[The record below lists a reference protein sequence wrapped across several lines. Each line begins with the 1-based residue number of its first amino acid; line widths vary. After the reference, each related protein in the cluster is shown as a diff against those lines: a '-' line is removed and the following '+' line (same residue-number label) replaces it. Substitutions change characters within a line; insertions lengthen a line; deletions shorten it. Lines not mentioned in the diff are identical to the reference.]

1 MRTWTLPALV
11 AALAAT
17 AFSQPPPRPSAAN
30 PPDTD
35 IYLASLS
42 IENDTMTVEHPQNI
56 TKSPGYDN
64 QPSFTPDGRG
74 VLFTSNRG
82 GKQTDIYRYDI
93 PTRQIARVTNTPE
106 SEYSPLVTPDRQ
118 HISVIRVEADQ
129 TQRLWQFTL
138 DGKNPEL
145 LLKDVKPA
153 GYYAWLD
160 GGAIGVYVLGQPSTL
175 QIVDRVNGHADIVAR
190 DIGRSVQHIPGTAA
204 VSFVQREPRSGG
216 AAGLKINAFDIKM
229 RQTTELVDA
238 VAGATEA
245 DTAWMPDGALLM
257 AYKDTLYSWKLG
269 RRDWFKVADLDAIGI
284 HHASRIAVSP
294 KGDRLAVVGEDSKK

>member
-1 MRTWTLPALV
+1 M
-11 AALAAT
+11 
-17 AFSQPPPRPSAAN
+17 AFSQPPRPSTAN

-35 IYLASLS
+35 IYLAPLS
-42 IENDTMTVEHPQNI
+42 IDDETITVGHAENI
-56 TKSPGYDN
+56 TKTPGYDN
-64 QPSFTPDGRG
+64 QPSFTPDGRA

-82 GKQTDIYRYDI
+82 GAKQTDIYRYDVA
-93 PTRQIARVTNTPE
+93 THQTTRVTDTPE
-106 SEYSPLVTPDRQ
+106 SEYSPIVTPDRQ

-138 DGKNPEL
+138 DGKSPEV

-160 GGAIGVYVLGQPSTL
+160 GGAIGVYVLGQPATL
-175 QIVDRVNGHADIVAR
+175 QLVDRVTGHADIVAR
-190 DIGRSVQHIPGTAA
+190 DVARSIQHIPGTAA
-204 VSFVQREPRSGG
+204 ISFVQRAPKGSG

-245 DTAWMPDGALLM
+245 DTAWTPDGTLLM

-269 RRDWFKVADLDAIGI
+269 RRDWFNVADLGAMGL
-284 HHASRIAVSP
+284 HQVSRLAVSP
-294 KGDRLAVVGEDSKK
+294 KGDRIAIVEENRK